1 MKRLTSLLLVLL
13 AAAQLTLAQSC
24 KNSWSGKTVQGSGS
38 VSKQT
43 RNENGFTRVASSISG
58 DVFVKIGSSFKVE
71 VEAQENLK
79 AYIVTEIKDKTLH
92 IKYKDNVNVKTNDVL
107 RVYIEAPSFDGFS
120 LAGSGDMNIEGD
132 LNTEKMDL
140 SLAGSGDMHV
150 EKVQAQKIVASLA
163 GSGNLSVKGGSAA
176 DAVYSIAGSGD
187 INAEG
192 CSAKTAKC
200 SIAGSGNV
208 QCNASES
215 INASI
220 AGSGDITYLG
230 SPAVKSSV
238 VGSGSVRSK

>member
-13 AAAQLTLAQSC
+13 MAGQLTLAQSC
-24 KNSWSGKTVQGSGS
+24 KNNWSGKTVQGSGS
-38 VSKQT
+38 MSKQI

-58 DVFVKIGSSFKVE
+58 DVFVKVGTSFRVE

-79 AYIVTEIKDKTLH
+79 EYIITEIKDKTLK
-92 IKYKDNVNVKTNDVL
+92 IKYKEHVNLKTDEAV
-107 RVYIEAPSFDGFS
+107 RVYVEAPYFEGFS
-120 LAGSGDMNIEGD
+120 LAGSGDMNVEGN
-132 LNTEKMDL
+132 LQGEKIDL

-150 EKVQAQKIVASLA
+150 EKVQVSKVVASLA
-163 GSGNLSVKGGSAA
+163 GSGNLSVKGGNAGE
-176 DAVYSIAGSGD
+176 AVYSIAGSGD

-192 CSAKTAKC
+192 CSTKTTKC

-208 QCNASES
+208 QCNASDS
-215 INASI
+215 LNASI
-220 AGSGDITYLG
+220 AGSGDVTYLG